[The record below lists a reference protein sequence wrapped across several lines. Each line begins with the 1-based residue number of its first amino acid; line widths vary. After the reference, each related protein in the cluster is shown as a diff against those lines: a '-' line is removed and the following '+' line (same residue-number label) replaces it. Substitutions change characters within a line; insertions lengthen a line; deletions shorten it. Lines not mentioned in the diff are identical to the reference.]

1 MRKQLNLEDRQAID
15 VLLERPDGQG
25 SKTIVEMVFAQP
37 ARDQFEDRL
46 GAAERVLELFG
57 EMPAEDPPADLVS
70 RTMQRIE
77 QAQIE
82 PATAIEPRFNPA
94 EQDNGPHA

>member
-1 MRKQLNLEDRQAID
+1 MRKRLKLEDRQAID
-15 VLLERPDGQG
+15 VLLERPNGQG
-25 SKTIVEMVFAQP
+25 SRSVVEMVFAQP

-46 GAAERVLELFG
+46 GAAERVLDLLG
-57 EMPAEDPPADLVS
+57 EMPAEDPPADLLS

-82 PATAIEPRFNPA
+82 PAAIEPRFNPA
-94 EQDNGPHA
+94 EQDNSPHA